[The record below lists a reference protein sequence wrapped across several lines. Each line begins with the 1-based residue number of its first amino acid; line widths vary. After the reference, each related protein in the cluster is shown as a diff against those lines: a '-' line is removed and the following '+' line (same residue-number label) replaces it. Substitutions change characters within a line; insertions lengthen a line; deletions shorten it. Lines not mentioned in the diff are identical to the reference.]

1 MMDSVTEIDA
11 ALQYLVWDPETE
23 GRFWT
28 LLQVIT
34 HHFRFRT
41 LLHM

>member
-1 MMDSVTEIDA
+1 MRDSVTKIDA
-11 ALQYLVWDPETE
+11 ALQYPVGDPKTE
-23 GRFWT
+23 GRFRT